1 MKDKPSSELFCPHCQ
16 HTLYKWKEQDQ
27 VTIYKCGNKNCPCRI
42 QNLKKLNP
50 AERMMQKLIP
60 THFKL
65 NYQYRE
71 YHLTPDQIQHSKP
84 KQARV
89 DLTKIYNTDNVLGL
103 ILAFYVSFA
112 MSAKKTALILRMV
125 YDINVSSQTILNYA
139 QAAACHCHPFNLKH
153 KGSIDDICSGDETY
167 IKVLR
172 MHHYV
177 WLFVSSEKRSIIAYH
192 VSDNR
197 GVQPAIVAM
206 NEAIRT
212 AQPNQ
217 DITLITDGNPSY
229 PAGLHFLNEGRENK
243 IKHIKVIGLENLDK
257 DSTEYRAYKQIIER
271 LNRTYKQHVKPA
283 AGFNS
288 IDGAVSLT
296 TLFVTYY
303 NFLRPHMS
311 LNYKTPIHIPE
322 LDDIKTIQS
331 KWIKILSM
339 AA

>member
-1 MKDKPSSELFCPHCQ
+1 
-16 HTLYKWKEQDQ
+16 
-27 VTIYKCGNKNCPCRI
+27 
-42 QNLKKLNP
+42 
-50 AERMMQKLIP
+50 MQKMVP

-71 YHLTPDQIQHSKP
+71 YHLTPEKIQHSKP
-84 KQARV
+84 EQARV

-103 ILAFYVSFA
+103 ILTFYVSFA

-125 YDINVSSQTILNYA
+125 FNISISSQTILNYA
-139 QAAACHCHPFNLKH
+139 QAAACRCHSFNLKY
-153 KGSIDDICSGDETY
+153 KGGIDDICSGDETY
-167 IKVLR
+167 IKVLGK
-172 MHHYV
+172 HHYV
-177 WLFVSSEKRSIIAYH
+177 FFFVSAEKRSIIAYH
-192 VSDNR
+192 VADNR
-197 GVQPAIVAM
+197 GAQPAIATM

-217 DITLITDGNPSY
+217 KLTLITDGNPSY
-229 PAGLHFLNEGRENK
+229 PAGLHFLNESRENK
-243 IKHIKVIGLENLDK
+243 IKHIKVIGLENLDE
-257 DSTEYRAYKQIIER
+257 DSIEYRAFKQIIER

-288 IDGAVSLT
+288 VDGAVVLT

-311 LNYKTPIHIPE
+311 LKYKTPVHIPE

>member
-1 MKDKPSSELFCPHCQ
+1 
-16 HTLYKWKEQDQ
+16 
-27 VTIYKCGNKNCPCRI
+27 
-42 QNLKKLNP
+42 
-50 AERMMQKLIP
+50 
-60 THFKL
+60 
-65 NYQYRE
+65 
-71 YHLTPDQIQHSKP
+71 
-84 KQARV
+84 
-89 DLTKIYNTDNVLGL
+89 
-103 ILAFYVSFA
+103 
-112 MSAKKTALILRMV
+112 
-125 YDINVSSQTILNYA
+125 
-139 QAAACHCHPFNLKH
+139 
-153 KGSIDDICSGDETY
+153 
-167 IKVLR
+167 